1 MGTPRKKN
9 TVAAGTG
16 LAKAELFTSNDVP
29 SMIKALEEKLKGFA
43 GITESAY
50 RTSGNIDN
58 LGDIKTIMELPLLI
72 KASGMI
78 LSSEKTYNEGAE
90 AMGLESFP
98 QYMYKG
104 NTVKDWLL
112 DIKLRYDLINQK
124 ETIDTLNSFKKDLEG
139 FMTEQDKKAVLMG
152 RMKEFLDKSG
162 L

>member
-1 MGTPRKKN
+1 MATKKATKGN
-9 TVAAGTG
+9 NE
-16 LAKAELFTSNDVP
+16 LAKPELFTSNDVP

-50 RTSGNIDN
+50 RTSGVIDGI
-58 LGDIKTIMELPLLI
+58 GDIKTITDLPLLI
-72 KASGMI
+72 KAAGI
-78 LSSEKTYNEGAE
+78 VTSSERLYNEGAGV
-90 AMGLESFP
+90 MGLETFP
-98 QYMYKG
+98 QYSYKG

-152 RMKEFLDKSG
+152 RMQEFLAKAG